1 MVGSA
6 QKPDFLEIASTN
18 RRIRLQ
24 LMTSDPAIVS
34 IWCGLIGADL
44 GARARTDLYAELGE
58 IAETPGALMF
68 P

>member
-1 MVGSA
+1 
-6 QKPDFLEIASTN
+6 
-18 RRIRLQ
+18 
-24 LMTSDPAIVS
+24 MTSDPAIVS
-34 IWCGLIGADL
+34 FWCGLMGADL